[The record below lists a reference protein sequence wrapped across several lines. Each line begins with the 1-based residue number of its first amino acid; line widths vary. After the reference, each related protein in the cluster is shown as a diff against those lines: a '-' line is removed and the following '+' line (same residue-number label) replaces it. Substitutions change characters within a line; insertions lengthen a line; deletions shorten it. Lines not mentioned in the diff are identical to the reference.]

1 MHEEDEPF
9 GHEPDDDPDDTSEVD
24 PLLPPFLVPVSDE
37 LAPPIEPTRSTGIP
51 SRYRSSIG
59 ASVVAAGLLGLRDV
73 LEEPKDDRPVVEQF
87 ADEGDRDRPIEV
99 DLDPD
104 DPSAS
109 VVRLRE
115 V

>member
-1 MHEEDEPF
+1 MHEDEPF
-9 GHEPDDDPDDTSEVD
+9 GHEPDDDPDERPEVD

-37 LAPPIEPTRSTGIP
+37 LAPPIQPTRSKGIP
-51 SRYRSSIG
+51 HRYRSSIG

-73 LEEPKDDRPVVEQF
+73 IEEPKDDRPVVEQF
-87 ADEGDRDRPIEV
+87 ADEGDTDRPIEV
-99 DLDPD
+99 DLDPE

-109 VVRLRE
+109 VVRLRG